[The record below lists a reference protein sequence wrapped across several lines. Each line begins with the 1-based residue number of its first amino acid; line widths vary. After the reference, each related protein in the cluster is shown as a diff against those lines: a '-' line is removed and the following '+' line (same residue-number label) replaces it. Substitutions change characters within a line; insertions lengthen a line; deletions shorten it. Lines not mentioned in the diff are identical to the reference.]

1 MVHGRVPLGL
11 FCVSSLLGSFFEH
24 HSYDDPASEM
34 GVSSWLAGVE
44 AGRVKMVGLL
54 PSIPCRSCPRDG
66 ADFVRAVGAGLLL
79 ACLLVFTLPMK
90 PDETQFNRC

>member
-44 AGRVKMVGLL
+44 AGRVKLVGLF

-66 ADFVRAVGAGLLL
+66 AVFCPCSWSRVAPSLPS
-79 ACLLVFTLPMK
+79 VFTLPMK